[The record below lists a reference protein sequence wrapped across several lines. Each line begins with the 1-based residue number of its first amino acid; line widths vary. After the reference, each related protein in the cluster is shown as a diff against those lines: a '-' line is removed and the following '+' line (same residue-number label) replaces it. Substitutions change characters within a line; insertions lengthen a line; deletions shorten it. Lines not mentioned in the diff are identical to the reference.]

1 MKKLIYAPVPEQ
13 QVIYIDK
20 EIAVI
25 NNDKVMYLKPNDIS
39 DMLCLYM
46 ILDEWKLADI
56 YKRIIIDMI
65 EDMYD
70 KDCEFEEKL

>member
-25 NNDKVMYLKPNDIS
+25 NDDKVMYLKPNDIS
-39 DMLCLYM
+39 DMLYLYM

-65 EDMYD
+65 SDMYD
-70 KDCEFEEKL
+70 KDNEI

>member
-70 KDCEFEEKL
+70 NDNQQ

>member
-25 NNDKVMYLKPNDIS
+25 NDDKVMYLKPNDIS

-70 KDCEFEEKL
+70 NDNQQ

>member
-25 NNDKVMYLKPNDIS
+25 NNDKVIYLKPNDIY
-39 DMLCLYM
+39 DMLYLFM
-46 ILDEWKLADI
+46 LLDEWKLADI
-56 YKRIIIDMI
+56 YKRNIIDMI
-65 EDMYD
+65 EDLYD
-70 KDCEFEEKL
+70 KDNQQ

>member
-20 EIAVI
+20 EITVI
-25 NNDKVMYLKPNDIS
+25 NDDKVMYLKPYDIS
-39 DMLCLYM
+39 DMLYLNM
-46 ILDEWKLADI
+46 ILDKWKLADI

-65 EDMYD
+65 SDMYD
-70 KDCEFEEKL
+70 KDNQQ

>member
-1 MKKLIYAPVPEQ
+1 MKKIIYAPIPEQ
-13 QVIYIDK
+13 QIIYIDG

-25 NNDKVMYLKPNDIS
+25 NDDKVIYLKVKDIS
-39 DMLCLYM
+39 DMICLYM

-70 KDCEFEEKL
+70 KDNEI

>member
-25 NNDKVMYLKPNDIS
+25 NNDKVIYLKPYDIS
-39 DMLCLYM
+39 DMLYLYM
-46 ILDEWKLADI
+46 ILDEWQLADI
-56 YKRIIIDMI
+56 YKRNIIDMI
-65 EDMYD
+65 ADMYD
-70 KDCEFEEKL
+70 KDNQQ

>member
-25 NNDKVMYLKPNDIS
+25 NDDKVMYLKPNDIS

-70 KDCEFEEKL
+70 KDSEFEEKL

>member
-65 EDMYD
+65 EDIYD
-70 KDCEFEEKL
+70 NDNQQ

>member
-25 NNDKVMYLKPNDIS
+25 NDDKVMYLKPNDIS
-39 DMLCLYM
+39 DMLYLYM

-70 KDCEFEEKL
+70 NDNQQ

>member
-25 NNDKVMYLKPNDIS
+25 NDDKVMYLKPNDIS
-39 DMLCLYM
+39 DMLYLYM

-65 EDMYD
+65 EDIYD
-70 KDCEFEEKL
+70 KDNQQ

>member
-39 DMLCLYM
+39 DMVYLYM

-70 KDCEFEEKL
+70 NDNQQ

>member
-13 QVIYIDK
+13 QVNYIDK
-20 EIAVI
+20 EIVVI
-25 NNDKVMYLKPNDIS
+25 NDDKVMYLKPYDIS
-39 DMLCLYM
+39 DMLYLYM

-65 EDMYD
+65 SDMYD
-70 KDCEFEEKL
+70 KDNQQ

>member
-1 MKKLIYAPVPEQ
+1 MKKLIYTPVQEQ

-25 NNDKVMYLKPNDIS
+25 NDDKVMYLKPNDIS

-70 KDCEFEEKL
+70 NDNQQ

>member
-25 NNDKVMYLKPNDIS
+25 NNDKVIYIKAYDIS
-39 DMLCLYM
+39 DMLYLYM

-56 YKRIIIDMI
+56 YKRNIIDMI
-65 EDMYD
+65 TEMYD
-70 KDCEFEEKL
+70 KDNQQ

>member
-25 NNDKVMYLKPNDIS
+25 NDDKVMYLKPNDIS
-39 DMLCLYM
+39 DMLSLYM

-70 KDCEFEEKL
+70 KDNQQ

>member
-25 NNDKVMYLKPNDIS
+25 NDDKVMYLKPNDIS

-70 KDCEFEEKL
+70 KDNKQ

>member
-25 NNDKVMYLKPNDIS
+25 NDDKVIYLKPNNIS

-56 YKRIIIDMI
+56 YKRNIIDMI
-65 EDMYD
+65 EDLYD
-70 KDCEFEEKL
+70 NDNKQ

>member
-25 NNDKVMYLKPNDIS
+25 KNDKVMYLKSNDIS
-39 DMLCLYM
+39 DMLYLYM
-46 ILDEWKLADI
+46 ILDEWKLAEI
-56 YKRIIIDMI
+56 YKLIIIDMI
-65 EDMYD
+65 SDMYD
-70 KDCEFEEKL
+70 KDNEI

>member
-1 MKKLIYAPVPEQ
+1 MKKLIYASVPEQ

-25 NNDKVMYLKPNDIS
+25 NDDKVMYLKPYVIS
-39 DMLCLYM
+39 DMLYLYM

-56 YKRIIIDMI
+56 YKRNIIDMI
-65 EDMYD
+65 ADMYD
-70 KDCEFEEKL
+70 NDNQQ

>member
-39 DMLCLYM
+39 DMLYLYM

-56 YKRIIIDMI
+56 YKRIIIDTI
-65 EDMYD
+65 TDMYD
-70 KDCEFEEKL
+70 KDNEI

>member
-1 MKKLIYAPVPEQ
+1 MKKLIYSPVPEQ

-39 DMLCLYM
+39 DMLYLYM

-70 KDCEFEEKL
+70 NDNQQ

>member
-1 MKKLIYAPVPEQ
+1 MKKLIYKTVQEKKKNN
-13 QVIYIDK
+13 IDK

-70 KDCEFEEKL
+70 NDNQQ

>member
-25 NNDKVMYLKPNDIS
+25 NNDKVIYLKAKDIS
-39 DMLCLYM
+39 DMLYLYM

-56 YKRIIIDMI
+56 YKRNIIDMI
-65 EDMYD
+65 ADMYD
-70 KDCEFEEKL
+70 NDNQQ

>member
-25 NNDKVMYLKPNDIS
+25 NDDKVIYLKPYQIS
-39 DMLCLYM
+39 DMLYLYM

-56 YKRIIIDMI
+56 YKRNIIDMI
-65 EDMYD
+65 ADIYD
-70 KDCEFEEKL
+70 KDREI

>member
-1 MKKLIYAPVPEQ
+1 MKKLIYTPVPEQ

-25 NNDKVMYLKPNDIS
+25 NDDKVMYLKPNDIS
-39 DMLCLYM
+39 DMLYLYM

-70 KDCEFEEKL
+70 KDNQQ

>member
-25 NNDKVMYLKPNDIS
+25 NDDKVIYLKPNDIS

-70 KDCEFEEKL
+70 NDNQQ

>member
-25 NNDKVMYLKPNDIS
+25 NDDKVIYLKPYQIS
-39 DMLCLYM
+39 DMLYLYM

-56 YKRIIIDMI
+56 YKRNIIDMI
-65 EDMYD
+65 SDMYD
-70 KDCEFEEKL
+70 KDREI

>member
-25 NNDKVMYLKPNDIS
+25 NDDKVMYLKPNDIS

-70 KDCEFEEKL
+70 KDNQQ

>member
-25 NNDKVMYLKPNDIS
+25 NNDKVIYLKPYDIS
-39 DMLCLYM
+39 DMLYLYM
-46 ILDEWKLADI
+46 ILDKWKLADI
-56 YKRIIIDMI
+56 YKRNIIDMI
-65 EDMYD
+65 ADMYD

>member
-65 EDMYD
+65 ADMYD
-70 KDCEFEEKL
+70 KDNEI

>member
-56 YKRIIIDMI
+56 YKGIIIDMV

-70 KDCEFEEKL
+70 NDNQQ